1 MSTRS
6 RLGLSQ
12 SIFIG
17 LSAGLIL
24 IGTFGC
30 SRSGYDPEKITHRPR
45 IFLDGGSPMPILDEY
60 DIAGIKLGSFRDI
73 FSEDSDKR
81 MYGLWVGVDRR
92 AAMILQKETS
102 RHIGRNLN
110 FVVNG
115 VLVGFHPIESTI
127 TNGFIPFMFT
137 NQRSEEAVVAFYNK
151 LDSSIQHIRLEL
163 QESRN

>member
-1 MSTRS
+1 
-6 RLGLSQ
+6 
-12 SIFIG
+12 
-17 LSAGLIL
+17 
-24 IGTFGC
+24 
-30 SRSGYDPEKITHRPR
+30 
-45 IFLDGGSPMPILDEY
+45 MPILDEY

-110 FVVNG
+110 LVVNG
-115 VLVGFHPIESTI
+115 VLIGFHPIESTI

-137 NQRSEEAVVAFYNK
+137 NQKSEEAVVAFYSK